1 MAYRVKAYTLKEEI
15 TENGTSYFIG
25 FKDGQGDYHELEVSV
40 ACYEFR
46 RLELNNRKLEN
57 WN

>member
-25 FKDGQGDYHELEVSV
+25 FKDEQGDYHELEVSA

-46 RLELNNRKLEN
+46 RLELSNRKLEN